1 MGTAIKRRLW
11 ALGCALSLLLCVPL
25 VKPWLDM
32 GTIDDVSY
40 TRSAQ
45 LLAETGHII
54 YNGWAAP
61 ILGWHL
67 YWGALFI
74 KLFGFSFNVTR
85 LSTLP
90 VAMAAAFLSQ
100 RSMVRAGLTEWN
112 ATLATLTISL
122 SPLFLPLTFS
132 YMTDMGG
139 YFVLVL
145 CFYACLRT
153 LQAETDRQACCWIA
167 FAAISNAV
175 GGTIRQTGW
184 LGLLVIIPP
193 TLWLVRER
201 KKVLLC
207 GVVSLVLGLGIMA
220 GVMDWYKHQP
230 RIMSEP
236 VWRGPLTK
244 DKLRNTIRTIART
257 LFDAPVFLLPVL
269 LPFFPKLRWR
279 ERHAWLTVLAGGI
292 AISALLLLIQ
302 HQPPVWLEPTVGNYV
317 TERGVLT
324 GTGVHGWRPVLLG
337 DGVRFVLSVLVIV
350 GVSAVGYVL
359 KRNPAVPDDPSA
371 CRLSWSSLLLLGGP
385 FSVVYIALM
394 MSRAGVNMVFDRY
407 LLPLL
412 FFFALLLGRVYQE
425 RVSRQFPRY
434 AFAVLAIVT
443 IYSIGAT
450 HDAFSNLRARLRAA
464 QELEARGIPDA
475 EIDGGWEFNTWV
487 ALQTYGF
494 LLPYEGEGTVP
505 PFPKDPTAV
514 PCTPLFSASIPG
526 LHAKYAL
533 SDIPTGCGGQIGI
546 PPVHYREWFGP
557 RDENIYIVSSQN
569 QGMEP
574 STSRN

>member
-302 HQPPVWLEPTVGNYV
+302 HQPPVWLEPTIGNYV

-324 GTGVHGWRPVLLG
+324 GTRVHGWRPVLLG

-359 KRNPAVPDDPSA
+359 KRNPSVPDEPIRAPLIVVFVAPPRRTVFGCLYRSDDVAGRCKYGLSTVTCSHCCFSLPCCSGGCIRSVSLAGFRGTPSR
-371 CRLSWSSLLLLGGP
+371 CLRSLPSIASAPRMTLFPICVRVCGP
-385 FSVVYIALM
+385 
-394 MSRAGVNMVFDRY
+394 RK
-407 LLPLL
+407 
-412 FFFALLLGRVYQE
+412 
-425 RVSRQFPRY
+425 
-434 AFAVLAIVT
+434 
-443 IYSIGAT
+443 
-450 HDAFSNLRARLRAA
+450 NLRRAA
-464 QELEARGIPDA
+464 
-475 EIDGGWEFNTWV
+475 
-487 ALQTYGF
+487 
-494 LLPYEGEGTVP
+494 
-505 PFPKDPTAV
+505 
-514 PCTPLFSASIPG
+514 
-526 LHAKYAL
+526 
-533 SDIPTGCGGQIGI
+533 
-546 PPVHYREWFGP
+546 YRM
-557 RDENIYIVSSQN
+557 R
-569 QGMEP
+569 
-574 STSRN
+574 R